1 MLLKYFFLWF
11 PMVLIAIINGA
22 IRQGFYIT
30 FLDQLSAHQLSVVS
44 GILFFAIYVWIISGK
59 WRMTSKKQA
68 ITIGLMWL
76 FMTIIFE
83 FIFGHYVMGHAW
95 EMLFNDY
102 NIFEG
107 RLWMI
112 VLVWI
117 TLSPYIFYNIRKKEM
132 I

>member
-1 MLLKYFFLWF
+1 
-11 PMVLIAIINGA
+11 
-22 IRQGFYIT
+22 
-30 FLDQLSAHQLSVVS
+30 LDQLSAHQLSVVS

-117 TLSPYIFYNIRKKEM
+117 TLSPYIFYNIRKKRND
-132 I
+132 IVIITFSFYKRFCSLILK